1 MKGYFYSKPLNL
13 DEVRDA
19 IGMFRREGYKPEP
32 INPIATLELDASTY
46 NRFTMDML
54 ENWDFLKPYKHTVL
68 RMDGTADC
76 VLVRAEGKP
85 TLAVCMEGYSYARY
99 IALVLDEETP
109 PSDLRKG

>member
-1 MKGYFYSKPLNL
+1 MSVFGLLCLSIPITLVCV
-13 DEVRDA
+13 DENGVTHN
-19 IGMFRREGYKPEP
+19 M
-32 INPIATLELDASTY
+32 
-46 NRFTMDML
+46 MDML

-99 IALVLDEETP
+99 VALVLEEETP
-109 PSDLRKG
+109 TSDLRKG